1 MRANSFPLWEELAR
15 KNDAP
20 AGVRES
26 IRAFALLH
34 SADFV
39 PDEGT
44 VCLLQQ

>member
-1 MRANSFPLWEELAR
+1 MRANSFPVWEELAR

-26 IRAFALLH
+26 IHAVALFH

-39 PDEGT
+39 PDERA
-44 VCLLQQ
+44 VCFLQQ